1 MYKSYIKY
9 VFVFLHNS
17 LACWSHPCTMF
28 FLPPFIQ
35 LLRHLKMVNFTN
47 QFEEKVY
54 FDSNGE
60 PVPLYD
66 IINWQKDSKSEIRL
80 NIIH

>member
-1 MYKSYIKY
+1 
-9 VFVFLHNS
+9 
-17 LACWSHPCTMF
+17 
-28 FLPPFIQ
+28 
-35 LLRHLKMVNFTN
+35 MVNFTT

-66 IINWQKDSKSEIRL
+66 IINWQKDSNDEIR
-80 NIIH
+80 